1 MVMARAFKELDN
13 QVKLEKASDPDRMK
27 GALHVM
33 WNKSV
38 GMWNLFES
46 KILATDLK
54 HSELGE
60 FYHIVPERPH

>member
-38 GMWNLFES
+38 GMWDLFES
-46 KILATDLK
+46 KMHTTD
-54 HSELGE
+54 S
-60 FYHIVPERPH
+60 